1 MRTVA
6 IKRIGLDEEGHLL
19 VVVNLA
25 PEENFEFICR
35 AGMEIGWR
43 PAERAL
49 CSPVPRAGGWAY
61 SDWFRQI
68 VRAVAGEYHVTL
80 AIEDDTTW
88 SLPEDVRKQ
97 IESAT

>member
-6 IKRIGLDEEGHLL
+6 IKQIRLNEDGRLL
-19 VVVNLA
+19 VVVDL
-25 PEENFEFICR
+25 PPGEDFESIYR

-49 CSPVPRAGGWAY
+49 SSPVPTPGGWSY

-68 VRAVAGEYHVTL
+68 LRAAADEYGARL
-80 AIEDDTTW
+80 AIERDTIW
-88 SLPEDVRKQ
+88 SLPEDVRRQ
-97 IESAT
+97 IESAS